1 MFYNAWY
8 LIRDKLASMDYR
20 LLIIITNLFFDEL
33 NRKNNLTT
41 NQYIYIYTHTLNSSH
56 ALYAWN
62 ETIFIFYFGFSDVSF
77 KSEIKIIS

>member
-33 NRKNNLTT
+33 NRKNILTT
-41 NQYIYIYTHTLNSSH
+41 NQYIYIYTHTKLVTR
-56 ALYAWN
+56 ALRMKWDF
-62 ETIFIFYFGFSDVSF
+62 FIFYFGFSDIKF
-77 KSEIKIIS
+77 KSEIEIIS